1 VKARSLLVVSTSLQ
15 AGASR
20 LTSTRRHGHARERA
34 EPRDDDFVS
43 HQFGAVTITRRYDG
57 RLVIEA
63 PPEAARTLAS
73 LFEGMS
79 RLMASAAVTEG

>member
-1 VKARSLLVVSTSLQ
+1 M
-15 AGASR
+15 
-20 LTSTRRHGHARERA
+20 
-34 EPRDDDFVS
+34 
-43 HQFGAVTITRRYDG
+43 TITRRDDD

-63 PPEAARTLAS
+63 PPEAARTLVS